1 MTYLKE
7 KNLRR
12 GHDVIKS
19 SILEFFQ
26 ILFLMKRQ
34 YPLPSYPKPAP
45 RPIIRKVEKDQSPSA
60 EMRKWLLEGH
70 NKNIVF

>member
-1 MTYLKE
+1 MTSSKC
-7 KNLRR
+7 
-12 GHDVIKS
+12 

-45 RPIIRKVEKDQSPSA
+45 RPVIRKVENNQSPSA

-70 NKNIVF
+70 FKNLNSLESQNKNIIF

>member
-7 KNLRR
+7 KNLRLV
-12 GHDVIKS
+12 HDVIKNFHFR
-19 SILEFFQ
+19 IFQ
-26 ILFLMKRQ
+26 ILFIMKRQ

>member
-1 MTYLKE
+1 M
-7 KNLRR
+7 N
-12 GHDVIKS
+12 
-19 SILEFFQ
+19 
-26 ILFLMKRQ
+26 RQ

-70 NKNIVF
+70 FKNLNSLESQNKNIIF